1 MNMKLFERDSL
12 PFLQSNL
19 EEMISVL
26 YVEKISPYISDGQVN
41 DKIEKKTQVMHFI
54 LWKDFFRL
62 ERQNA

>member
-54 LWKDFFRL
+54 L
-62 ERQNA
+62 